1 MAMCNR
7 CYPKAKSTEES
18 NEESTEESKP
28 KSTEES
34 NNKEMVQFFEGEC
47 CALSY
52 GDDDDWFDDEDE
64 EFVFDPNGS
73 NKWFE
78 EALQEGLK
86 ERDEMCLIPKRKDEE
101 TIVINIIF

>member
-1 MAMCNR
+1 MAKCNSES
-7 CYPKAKSTEES
+7 KMQAKEIKLDKST
-18 NEESTEESKP
+18 K
-28 KSTEES
+28 ES
-34 NNKEMVQFFEGEC
+34 NNESTKEMVQFFEGEC

-64 EFVFDPNGS
+64 EFVFDPKGS

-78 EALQEGLK
+78 DALQEGLK

-101 TIVINIIF
+101 TIVINIIFQ

>member
-1 MAMCNR
+1 MAKCSSDSKMQ
-7 CYPKAKSTEES
+7 AKEIGEIKQ
-18 NEESTEESKP
+18 EKEST
-28 KSTEES
+28 
-34 NNKEMVQFFEGEC
+34 KEKQMVCFFEGEC

-64 EFVFDPNGS
+64 EFVFDPKGS

-78 EALQEGLK
+78 DALQEGLK